1 MRYYTVNKKKLTK
14 ALEKVVESFP
24 YEKVKEMLV
33 RYDDE
38 GDGYCMY
45 EQYVIKETDTGAHIE
60 KLGTHTEKTFSTIR
74 YAVSWAT
81 MDKRNQLHDA
91 RRLVEL
97 DRLLT
102 DALVN
107 IKLYEKYTRTSKDPD
122 AKCIYLD
129 KLMNNVAK
137 KKKLQAEMDSLA
149 NRARE
154 WQLLQFE
161 QSSYK

>member
-1 MRYYTVNKKKLTK
+1 M
-14 ALEKVVESFP
+14 
-24 YEKVKEMLV
+24 V
-33 RYDDE
+33 RYDDD

-45 EQYVIKETDTGAHIE
+45 EQYVIKKDEGGAHLE
-60 KLGTHTEKTFSTIR
+60 KIGTYTERTFSTMK
-74 YAVSWAT
+74 YAVTWAT

-107 IKLYEKYTRTSKDPD
+107 IKLYEKYTKASKDPD

-129 KLMNNVAK
+129 KLMNTVAK
-137 KKKLQAEMDSLA
+137 KKKLQSELDSLA

-154 WQLLQFE
+154 WQMQQFE